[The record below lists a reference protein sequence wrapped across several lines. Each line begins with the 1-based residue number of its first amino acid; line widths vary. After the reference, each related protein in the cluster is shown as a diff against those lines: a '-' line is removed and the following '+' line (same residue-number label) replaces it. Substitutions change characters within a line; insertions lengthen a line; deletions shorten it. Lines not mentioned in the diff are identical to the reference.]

1 MQEQKKSYSS
11 YFVTL
16 TYNTDYVP
24 LTKRGQMT
32 LVKTTE
38 QYEALPQQHRYEDKD
53 ISGQGFI
60 KRLRYYQEERKR
72 LGKIDLEQYTR
83 SRKTSSGLFT
93 ENPIKYYMAGEYGS
107 KRFRP
112 HLHIILFNAIS
123 KEDIKA
129 AWTFGE
135 VWIDEVNQNTVE
147 YTLKY
152 ICKPPTAKKKGFD
165 GIPEFSLMS
174 KGLGKDYFDKDAQR
188 FHKQDYANYVV
199 NNRDI
204 KVPLPRYYRLKKD
217 EEGKEII
224 TKTDRERK
232 AIYMDGEFTIRD
244 NEARRLSKKYG
255 QNYDEIQVKIAM
267 ANKHKL
273 KTPIKDRGND

>member
-53 ISGQGFI
+53 ISAQGFI
-60 KRLRYYQEERKR
+60 KSLRYYQDERKR
-72 LGKIDLEQYTR
+72 LGKIDLEQYKR
-83 SRKTSSGLFT
+83 SKLTASGVFT
-93 ENPIKYYMAGEYGS
+93 ENAIKYYLAGEYGS

-112 HLHIILFNAIS
+112 HLHIILFNVIS
-123 KEDIKA
+123 LDDIRS

-152 ICKPPTAKKKGFD
+152 ICKPPTDKKKGFD

-174 KGLGKDYFDKDAQR
+174 KGLGKNFMTSEIESFYNKRLDI
-188 FHKQDYANYVV
+188 NYVV
-199 NNRDI
+199 ND
-204 KVPLPRYYRLKKD
+204 K
-217 EEGKEII
+217 G
-224 TKTDRERK
+224 
-232 AIYMDGEFTIRD
+232 M
-244 NEARRLSKKYG
+244 
-255 QNYDEIQVKIAM
+255 KIAM
-267 ANKHKL
+267 PKYYVNKMMTEETKVDRIGYIKRGVEEMEAKD
-273 KTPIKDRGND
+273 KTTEARKQENKFGRQARKKNYASRNFD